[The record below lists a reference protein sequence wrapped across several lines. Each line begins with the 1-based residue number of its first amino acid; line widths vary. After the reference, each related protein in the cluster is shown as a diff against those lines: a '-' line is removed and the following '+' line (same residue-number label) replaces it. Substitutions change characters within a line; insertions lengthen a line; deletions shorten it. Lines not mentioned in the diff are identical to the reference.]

1 MSNDYDPEKFEAGE
15 MDTSVQENT
24 FDGFMKVCVI
34 TTVAT
39 IAILIFL
46 LIVGV

>member
-1 MSNDYDPEKFEAGE
+1 MTDYDPNKFEAGK
-15 MDTSVQENT
+15 MDTSVQEST
-24 FDGFMKVCVI
+24 FDGFMKTCVI
-34 TTVAT
+34 VTVAT